1 MLQGGT
7 LMKAAIMGYG
17 VVGSGVA
24 EILLKNADIIEKKLG
39 EKIELKY
46 VLDLRDFPGDINESK
61 LTKNFDDILNDE
73 EVKLVCEAMGGTKP
87 AFEFTKKLLEAG
99 KHVVSSNK
107 ELVATL
113 GFELL
118 STAKEHGVNYL
129 FEAAVGGGV
138 PILRP
143 LWQCL
148 GANNIKKVYGILNGT
163 TNFILTKMYNEDMPF
178 DEALALAQKLGY
190 AEKDPTAD
198 IAGAD
203 VCRKTCILA
212 SISFGK
218 HIDPEQV
225 ETEGIQNINIR
236 DVAYAKAN
244 GYEIKLL
251 GYTEKLDNGKID
263 AIVSPFFV
271 SKLSQI
277 ATVSD
282 VFNGIVVV
290 GDMVDE
296 VFFYGRGAGSL
307 PTASAC
313 VADLMD
319 CAMHDEKRKNFS
331 WGERD
336 SEFVQKHSECKG
348 SYFVRGEGDIN
359 SVKDVL
365 GEDITFLSLQ
375 GAPLDEVAFIT
386 NTEKEADLDKKL
398 NEINGFDIQAKIR
411 VL

>member
-1 MLQGGT
+1 
-7 LMKAAIMGYG
+7 MKAAIMGYG
-17 VVGSGVA
+17 VVGSGVG
-24 EILLKNADIIEKKLG
+24 EILLKNAALIENKLG
-39 EKIELKY
+39 EKIEIKY
-46 VLDLRDFPGDINESK
+46 VLDLRDFPGDVLENR
-61 LTKNFDDILNDE
+61 LTKNFEDILADD

-87 AFEFTKKLLEAG
+87 AYEFTKRLLEAG

-107 ELVATL
+107 ELVATY
-113 GFELL
+113 GYELL
-118 STAKEHGVNYL
+118 KTAKEHNVNYL

-148 GANNIKKVYGILNGT
+148 GANHIERFYGILNGT

-178 DEALALAQKLGY
+178 DEALALAQQLGY

-218 HIDPEQV
+218 HIDPAQV
-225 ETEGIQNINIR
+225 QTQGIQDIQIR
-236 DVAYAKAN
+236 DVSYAKAN

-251 GYTEKLDNGKID
+251 GFCEKLENGKID
-263 AIVSPFFV
+263 AIVAPFFV
-271 SKLSQI
+271 PKENQI

-319 CAMHDEKRKNFS
+319 CAMHADTRKNFG

-336 SEFVQKHSECKG
+336 AAFVETHTNCKTT
-348 SYFVRGEGDIN
+348 YFVRGEGDIN
-359 SVKDVL
+359 EVKKVFGDV
-365 GEDITFLSLQ
+365 TFLSLQ

-386 NTEKEADLDKKL
+386 AKETESALDKKL
-398 NEINGFDIQAKIR
+398 ADIGNLHISAKIR

>member
-1 MLQGGT
+1 
-7 LMKAAIMGYG
+7 MKAAIMGYG
-17 VVGSGVA
+17 VVGSGVG
-24 EILLKNADIIEKKLG
+24 EILINNADIIEQKLG
-39 EKIELKY
+39 DKIEIKH
-46 VLDLRDFPGDINESK
+46 VLDLRDFPGDALEDK
-61 LTKNFDDILNDE
+61 LTKNFEDIVCDE
-73 EVKLVCEAMGGTKP
+73 EVTLVCEAMGGTKP
-87 AFEFTKKLLEAG
+87 AYDFTKRLLEAG
-99 KHVVSSNK
+99 KHVVTSNK
-107 ELVATL
+107 ELVATY
-113 GFELL
+113 GYELL
-118 STAKEHGVNYL
+118 QTAKAHNVNYL
-129 FEAAVGGGV
+129 FEASVGGGV

-148 GANNIKKVYGILNGT
+148 AANHIERFYGILNGT

-178 DEALALAQKLGY
+178 DEALRLAQELGY

-212 SISFGK
+212 SISFGT

-225 ETEGIQNINIR
+225 QTQGIQDINIR
-236 DVAYAKAN
+236 DVSYAKAN

-251 GYTEKLDNGKID
+251 GYCSKLAGGKID

-271 SKLSQI
+271 PKGNQI

-313 VADLMD
+313 VADMID
-319 CAMHDEKRKNFS
+319 CAMHTEKRKNFG
-331 WGERD
+331 WGARD
-336 SEFVQKHSECKG
+336 AAFVENHKCCK
-348 SYFVRGEGDIN
+348 SAYFVRGEGDIN
-359 SVKDVL
+359 AVKAAMGDVS
-365 GEDITFLSLQ
+365 FLSLQ
-375 GAPLDEVAFIT
+375 GAPLNEVAFIT
-386 NTEKEADLDKKL
+386 PCACESELDEKLAAIADFR
-398 NEINGFDIQAKIR
+398 IASTIR
-411 VL
+411 VLV

>member
-1 MLQGGT
+1 
-7 LMKAAIMGYG
+7 MKAAIMGYG

>member
-1 MLQGGT
+1 
-7 LMKAAIMGYG
+7 MKAAIMGYG

-61 LTKNFDDILNDE
+61 LTKNFDDILNDK

-225 ETEGIQNINIR
+225 KTEGIQNINIR

-398 NEINGFDIQAKIR
+398 NEINGFDIQATIR

>member
-1 MLQGGT
+1 MLFR
-7 LMKAAIMGYG
+7 
-17 VVGSGVA
+17 S
-24 EILLKNADIIEKKLG
+24 
-39 EKIELKY
+39 
-46 VLDLRDFPGDINESK
+46 
-61 LTKNFDDILNDE
+61 
-73 EVKLVCEAMGGTKP
+73 
-87 AFEFTKKLLEAG
+87 
-99 KHVVSSNK
+99 
-107 ELVATL
+107 L
-113 GFELL
+113 GFEPL

-225 ETEGIQNINIR
+225 KTEGIQNINIR

-398 NEINGFDIQAKIR
+398 NEINGFDIQATIR

>member
-1 MLQGGT
+1 
-7 LMKAAIMGYG
+7 MKAAILGYG
-17 VVGSGVA
+17 VVGSGVGK
-24 EILLKNADIIEKKLG
+24 ILLENADIIQEKL
-39 EKIELKY
+39 EESIEIKY
-46 VLDLRDFPGDINESK
+46 VLDLRDFPGDVLEEK
-61 LTKNFDDILNDE
+61 LTKNFEDIVNDP
-73 EVKLVCEAMGGTKP
+73 EVMLVCEAMGGTKP
-87 AFEFTKKLLEAG
+87 AYEFTKRLLEAG

-107 ELVATL
+107 ELVATY
-113 GFELL
+113 GYELL
-118 STAKEHGVNYL
+118 QAAAAHNVNYL
-129 FEAAVGGGV
+129 FEASVGGGV

-148 GANNIKKVYGILNGT
+148 AANRIERFYGILNGT

-178 DEALALAQKLGY
+178 EEALALAQKLGY

-198 IAGAD
+198 IQGAD

-225 ETEGIQNINIR
+225 QTEGIQNIQIR
-236 DVAYAKAN
+236 DVSYAKAN

-251 GYTEKLDNGKID
+251 GYCQKLENGKID

-271 SKLSQI
+271 PKGNQI

-282 VFNGIVVV
+282 VFNGIVIV

-313 VADLMD
+313 VGDMID
-319 CAMHDEKRKNFS
+319 CAMHTTKRKNFG

-336 SEFVQKHSECKG
+336 AAFVQPHAQCQST
-348 SYFVRGEGDIN
+348 YFVRGEGDIN
-359 SVKDVL
+359 AVKEALGDVS
-365 GEDITFLSLQ
+365 FLSLQ

-386 NTEKEADLDKKL
+386 ETDAEQTLDEKLAA
-398 NEINGFDIQAKIR
+398 IPHFHISAKIR

>member
-1 MLQGGT
+1 
-7 LMKAAIMGYG
+7 MKAAILGYG
-17 VVGSGVA
+17 VVGSGVG

-39 EKIELKY
+39 ESIEIKY
-46 VLDLRDFPGDINESK
+46 VLDLRDFPGDVLESK
-61 LTKNFDDILNDE
+61 LTKNFEDIVGDE

-87 AFEFTKKLLEAG
+87 AYEFTKALLEAG
-99 KHVVSSNK
+99 KHVVTSNK
-107 ELVATL
+107 ELVATY
-113 GFELL
+113 GYELL
-118 STAKEHGVNYL
+118 ETAKAHGVNYL

-148 GANNIKKVYGILNGT
+148 AANHIRRIYGILNGT

-178 DEALALAQKLGY
+178 DEALALAQQLGY

-212 SISFGK
+212 SIAFGK
-218 HIDPEQV
+218 HIDPAQV
-225 ETEGIQNINIR
+225 ATEGIQNIHIR

-251 GYTEKLDNGKID
+251 GYTEKLETGKID

-271 SKLSQI
+271 PKNSQI

-319 CAMHDEKRKNFS
+319 CAMHDQKRKNFS
-331 WGERD
+331 WGARD
-336 SEFVQKHSECKG
+336 KDFVEAHAQCQG
-348 SYFVRGEGDIN
+348 AYFVRGEGDIHA
-359 SVKDVL
+359 VKAAMGD
-365 GEDITFLSLQ
+365 DITFLSLQ

-386 NTEKEADLDKKL
+386 EKKKEADLDAAL
-398 NEINGFDIQAKIR
+398 DSIQDFHISAKIR

>member
-1 MLQGGT
+1 
-7 LMKAAIMGYG
+7 MKAAIMGYG
-17 VVGSGVA
+17 VVGSGVGN
-24 EILLKNADIIEKKLG
+24 ILLKNADIIAEKLG
-39 EKIELKY
+39 ESIEIKY
-46 VLDLRDFPGDINESK
+46 VLDLRDFPGDVLEDK
-61 LTKNFDDILNDE
+61 LTKRFEDILEDS

-87 AFEFTKKLLEAG
+87 AYDFTKRLLEAG

-107 ELVATL
+107 ELVATY
-113 GFELL
+113 GYELL
-118 STAKEHGVNYL
+118 GAAKAHGVNYL

-148 GANNIKKVYGILNGT
+148 AANHIEKFYGILNGT

-218 HIDPEQV
+218 HIDPDQV
-225 ETEGIQNINIR
+225 QTQGIQDINIR
-236 DVAYAKAN
+236 DVSYAKAN

-251 GYTEKLDNGKID
+251 DYCRKLDSGKID

-271 SKLSQI
+271 PKGNQI

-296 VFFYGRGAGSL
+296 VFFYGRGAGSM

-313 VADLMD
+313 VADLID
-319 CAMHDEKRKNFS
+319 CAMHDKARKNFG
-331 WGERD
+331 WGARD
-336 SEFVQKHSECKG
+336 AGFVENHSACQG
-348 SYFVRGEGDIN
+348 SYFVRGEGDIHA
-359 SVKDVL
+359 VKAAMGDV
-365 GEDITFLSLQ
+365 TFLSLQ
-375 GAPLDEVAFIT
+375 GAPLNEVAFIT
-386 NTEKEADLDKKL
+386 QTETEGDLDRKL
-398 NEINGFDIQAKIR
+398 AGIPDFHISAKIR
-411 VL
+411 VLV

>member
-1 MLQGGT
+1 
-7 LMKAAIMGYG
+7 MKAVIMGYG
-17 VVGSGVA
+17 VVGSGVGN
-24 EILLKNADIIEKKLG
+24 ILLKNADIIAEKLG
-39 EKIELKY
+39 ESIEIKY
-46 VLDLRDFPGDINESK
+46 VLDLRDFPGDVLEEK
-61 LTKNFDDILNDE
+61 LTKRFEDILEDS

-87 AFEFTKKLLEAG
+87 AYDFTKRLLEAG

-107 ELVATL
+107 ELVATY
-113 GFELL
+113 GYELL
-118 STAKEHGVNYL
+118 GTAKAHGVNYL

-148 GANNIKKVYGILNGT
+148 AANRIEKFYGILNGT

-178 DEALALAQKLGY
+178 EEALALAQKLGY

-218 HIDPEQV
+218 HIDPDQV
-225 ETEGIQNINIR
+225 QTQGIQDIHIR
-236 DVAYAKAN
+236 DVSYAKAN

-251 GYTEKLDNGKID
+251 GYCRKLKSGKID

-271 SKLSQI
+271 PKGNQI

-282 VFNGIVVV
+282 VFNGIVFV

-296 VFFYGRGAGSL
+296 VFFYGRGAGSM

-313 VADLMD
+313 VADMID
-319 CAMHDEKRKNFS
+319 CAMHDKQRKNFG
-331 WGERD
+331 WGARD
-336 SEFVQKHSECKG
+336 AAFVEAHSACEG
-348 SYFVRGEGDIN
+348 AYFVRGEGDIHA
-359 SVKDVL
+359 VKAAM
-365 GEDITFLSLQ
+365 GEVTFLSLQ

-386 NTEKEADLDKKL
+386 AADTESVLDQKL
-398 NEINGFDIQAKIR
+398 AGIPDFHISAKIR
-411 VL
+411 VLV

>member
-1 MLQGGT
+1 
-7 LMKAAIMGYG
+7 MKAAIMGYG

-61 LTKNFDDILNDE
+61 LTKNFDDILNDK

-398 NEINGFDIQAKIR
+398 SEISGFDIQAKIR

>member
-1 MLQGGT
+1 
-7 LMKAAIMGYG
+7 MKAAIMGYG
-17 VVGSGVA
+17 VVGSGVGK
-24 EILLKNADIIEKKLG
+24 ILRENADIIAAKL
-39 EKIELKY
+39 EEPIEIKY
-46 VLDLRDFPGDINESK
+46 VLDLRDFPGDALEDK
-61 LTKNFDDILNDE
+61 LTKNFEDILNDD

-87 AFEFTKKLLEAG
+87 AYDFTKRLLEAG

-107 ELVATL
+107 ELVATY

-118 STAKEHGVNYL
+118 NAAKQANVNYL
-129 FEAAVGGGV
+129 FEASVGGGV

-148 GANNIKKVYGILNGT
+148 AGNRIKKVYGILNGT

-178 DEALALAQKLGY
+178 EQALALAQELGY
-190 AEKDPTAD
+190 AEKDPSAD

-212 SISFGK
+212 SISYGK
-218 HIDPEQV
+218 HIDPAQV
-225 ETEGIQNINIR
+225 QTQGIEDIQIR

-251 GYTEKLDNGKID
+251 GYCEKLESGKID

-271 SKLSQI
+271 PKENQI

-313 VADLMD
+313 VGDMID
-319 CAMHDEKRKNFS
+319 CAMHADKRKNFG
-331 WGERD
+331 WGARD
-336 SEFVQKHSECKG
+336 KDFVENHSACQ
-348 SYFVRGEGDIN
+348 SRYYVRGTGDIN
-359 SVKDVL
+359 AVKKAL
-365 GEDITFLSLQ
+365 GEVAFLSLQ
-375 GAPLDEVAFIT
+375 GAPLDEVVFL
-386 NTEKEADLDKKL
+386 TEAAQESELDARL
-398 NEINGFDIQAKIR
+398 AAIENFQIEAKIR
-411 VL
+411 VLA

>member
-1 MLQGGT
+1 
-7 LMKAAIMGYG
+7 MKAAILGYG
-17 VVGSGVA
+17 VVGSGVGN
-24 EILLKNADIIEKKLG
+24 ILYKNADIIEAKLG

-46 VLDLRDFPGDINESK
+46 VLDLRDFPGDIFEDK
-61 LTKNFDDILNDE
+61 LTRNFEDILNDS
-73 EVKLVCEAMGGTKP
+73 EVQLVCEAMGGTNP
-87 AFEFTKKLLEAG
+87 AYDFTKRLLEAG

-107 ELVATL
+107 ELVATY
-113 GFELL
+113 GYELL
-118 STAKEHGVNYL
+118 TTAKEHNVNYL
-129 FEAAVGGGV
+129 FEASVGGGV

-148 GANNIKKVYGILNGT
+148 AANRMEQFYGILNGT

-178 DEALALAQKLGY
+178 EEALSLAQQLGY

-212 SISFGK
+212 SICFGK

-225 ETEGIQNINIR
+225 ATQGIQDIQIR
-236 DVAYAKAN
+236 DVSYAKAN

-251 GYTEKLDNGKID
+251 GYCRKLDSGKID

-271 SKLSQI
+271 PKSNQI

-296 VFFYGRGAGSL
+296 VFFYGEGAGSL

-313 VADLMD
+313 VGDMID
-319 CAMHDEKRKNFS
+319 CAMHAQKRKNFG

-336 SEFVQKHSECKG
+336 AAFVEDHKNCQSA
-348 SYFVRGEGDIN
+348 YYVRGTGDIN
-359 SVKDVL
+359 AVKEAL
-365 GEDITFLSLQ
+365 GEVSFLSLQ

-386 NTEKEADLDKKL
+386 PCQTESELDAKLASIADFT
-398 NEINGFDIQAKIR
+398 IAAKIR
-411 VL
+411 VLTDN

>member
-1 MLQGGT
+1 
-7 LMKAAIMGYG
+7 MKAAIMGYG
-17 VVGSGVA
+17 VVGSGVGK
-24 EILLKNADIIEKKLG
+24 ILLQNADIIEQRLG

-46 VLDLRDFPGDINESK
+46 VLDLRDFPGDVLEDK
-61 LTKNFDDILNDE
+61 LTKNFEDILYDE

-87 AFEFTKKLLEAG
+87 AYEFTKRLLEAG

-107 ELVATL
+107 ELVATY
-113 GFELL
+113 GYELL
-118 STAKEHGVNYL
+118 QAAKAHNANYL
-129 FEAAVGGGV
+129 FEASVGGGV

-148 GANNIKKVYGILNGT
+148 AANRIKKFYGILNGT

-178 DEALALAQKLGY
+178 EQALALAQELGY

-203 VCRKTCILA
+203 VCRKTCIMA

-218 HIDPEQV
+218 HIAPEQV
-225 ETEGIQNINIR
+225 QTQGIQDINIR
-236 DVAYAKAN
+236 DVSYAKAN

-251 GYTEKLDNGKID
+251 GYCRKLENGKID

-271 SKLSQI
+271 PKTSQI

-313 VADLMD
+313 VGDMID
-319 CAMHDEKRKNFS
+319 CAMHDTKRKNFGWS
-331 WGERD
+331 ERD
-336 SEFVQKHSECKG
+336 SDFVEDHSCCEG
-348 SYFVRGEGDIN
+348 AYFVRGEGDIN
-359 SVKDVL
+359 AVKAVM
-365 GEDITFLSLQ
+365 GDIDFFSLQ
-375 GAPLDEVAFIT
+375 GAPLNEVAFIT
-386 NTEKEADLDKKL
+386 PCETECVLDQKL
-398 NEINGFDIQAKIR
+398 ASISAFHVSAKIR
-411 VL
+411 VLV

>member
-1 MLQGGT
+1 
-7 LMKAAIMGYG
+7 MKAAILGYG
-17 VVGSGVA
+17 VVGSGVG
-24 EILLKNADIIEKKLG
+24 EILLKNADIIEEKLG
-39 EKIELKY
+39 EKIEIKY
-46 VLDLRDFPGDINESK
+46 VLDLRDFPGDVLESK
-61 LTKNFDDILNDE
+61 LTKSFEDIVNDD

-87 AFEFTKKLLEAG
+87 AYDFTKALLEAG
-99 KHVVSSNK
+99 KHVVTSNK
-107 ELVATL
+107 ELVATYGYEL
-113 GFELL
+113 FEA
-118 STAKEHGVNYL
+118 AKAHGVNYL

-148 GANNIKKVYGILNGT
+148 AANRIKRIYGILNGT

-178 DEALALAQKLGY
+178 DEALSLAQQLGY

-212 SISFGK
+212 SIAFGK
-218 HIDPEQV
+218 HIDPAQV
-225 ETEGIQNINIR
+225 ATEGIQNIQIR

-244 GYEIKLL
+244 GFEIKLL

-271 SKLSQI
+271 PKSSQI

-313 VADLMD
+313 VADLID
-319 CAMHDEKRKNFS
+319 CAMHDKKRKNFS
-331 WGERD
+331 WGARD
-336 SEFVQKHSECKG
+336 KDFVQAHAQCQG
-348 SYFVRGEGDIN
+348 AYFVRGEGDIN
-359 SVKDVL
+359 AVKEAM
-365 GEDITFLSLQ
+365 GENITFLSLQ

-386 NTEKEADLDKKL
+386 ERKQEADLEKAL
-398 NEINGFDIQAKIR
+398 ESIENFHISAKIR